1 VHIFI
6 FILGLMAGCRQI
18 EIKAAAAANRS
29 APRREKDPKKRVVI
43 TGMGCVSVF
52 GTDVNV
58 FYDKLLQGTSGVSLI
73 DRFDA
78 SSFPTKFAAQIRNFS
93 GEDYI
98 DAKNMR
104 RFDDYIKYC
113 LVSGK
118 KALENA
124 GLGGEHLNM
133 VRACWLSKSISAP
146 LVVGMVQCWSSIW
159 ACTWYQHWSQGP
171 YHSSMS

>member
-1 VHIFI
+1 
-6 FILGLMAGCRQI
+6 MAGCRRI
-18 EIKAAAAANRS
+18 EIKAAAASRS

-93 GEDYI
+93 GEGYI

-118 KALENA
+118 KALEHA

-146 LVVGMVQCWSSIW
+146 LGGRYGPWSSIW
-159 ACTWYQHWSQGP
+159 ACAWYQHWSQGP
-171 YHSSMS
+171 YQSGMS